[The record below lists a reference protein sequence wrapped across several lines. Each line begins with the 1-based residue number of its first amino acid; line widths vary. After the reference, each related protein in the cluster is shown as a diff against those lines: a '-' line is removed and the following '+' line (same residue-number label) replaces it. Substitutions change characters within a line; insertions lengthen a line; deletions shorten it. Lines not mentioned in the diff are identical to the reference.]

1 MITTPRVILSGIGLV
16 LVTWSCSP
24 APCDPLPSNPQSVCL
39 RADAGAIV
47 PDASFILE
55 GVQYAQN
62 ATCLVTIDGGQ
73 IDLYVSGTASCGGP
87 GRNETRG
94 PENVQCTIPPL
105 AAGTYV
111 VNSQTPVTFTVPR
124 SADAGVPVCP

>member
-16 LVTWSCSP
+16 LVTWSCVP
-24 APCDPLPSNPQSVCL
+24 PCDPLPSNPQSVCR

-55 GVQYAQN
+55 GVQYSQN

-73 IDLYVSGTASCGGP
+73 IDLYVGRTEYCGSHGT
-87 GRNETRG
+87 NEIRA
-94 PENVQCTIPPL
+94 PDNVQFTIPPL

-111 VNSQTPVTFTVPR
+111 VNSATPTTFTIPE